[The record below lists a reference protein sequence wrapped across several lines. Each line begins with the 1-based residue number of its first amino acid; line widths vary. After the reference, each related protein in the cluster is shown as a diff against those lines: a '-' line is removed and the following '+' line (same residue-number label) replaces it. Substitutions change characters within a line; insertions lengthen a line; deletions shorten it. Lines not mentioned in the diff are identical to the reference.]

1 VNKIIEFI
9 RAGKRPLTMA
19 VMRNAADA
27 EA

>member
-19 VMRNAADA
+19 VRRGVADA
-27 EA
+27 ET